1 VVFVKYREI
10 QPCVWRKG
18 EEVTLAA
25 CLANI
30 KEFQWGLGMSLP
42 KINDLFTV
50 SPPLL
55 FSTTQY
61 TWLYFSIFFIQNRRG
76 SSFYKHHG
84 KEKYWLPS

>member
-30 KEFQWGLGMSLP
+30 KEFQWGVGDVLA
-42 KINDLFTV
+42 
-50 SPPLL
+50 
-55 FSTTQY
+55 
-61 TWLYFSIFFIQNRRG
+61 
-76 SSFYKHHG
+76 
-84 KEKYWLPS
+84 